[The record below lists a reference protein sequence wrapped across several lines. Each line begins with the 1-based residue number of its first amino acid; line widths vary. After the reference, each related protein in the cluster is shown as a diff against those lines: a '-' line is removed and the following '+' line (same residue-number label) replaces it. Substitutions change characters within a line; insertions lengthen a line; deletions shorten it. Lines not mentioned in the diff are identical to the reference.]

1 MKMTHWLTILPA
13 LGILGGTPF
22 VNRAAPLVL
31 GFPPIL
37 LWLVFWVVAT
47 AVIMAIVYAMDPA
60 NKASD
65 L

>member
-1 MKMTHWLTILPA
+1 MKITHWLTILPA
-13 LGILGGTPF
+13 IGILGGTPF

-37 LWLVFWVVAT
+37 LWLAAWVVAT
-47 AVIMAIVYAMDPA
+47 AVIMAIVYALDPA
-60 NKASD
+60 NRGTT